1 MSLFMVLDTP
11 LTDPDVVANAYY
23 SSQKSAY
30 PVSNLYDLER
40 RRKMWRTD
48 GYWDLTG
55 AVTIV
60 FQESA
65 GVNITATLAA
75 TEYTTDATFLAAIK
89 TALEAA
95 GVGTYTVERDTT
107 TGRIKITQSVAGGAT
122 VFRLMW
128 TAATGL
134 GAIMGF
140 DTSADDT
147 GALTYTADLLRIH
160 TSEWLEWDL
169 GIPSN
174 PSALVALGDRDTPIP
189 ISPNATVKLQANHT
203 RNWSS
208 PAVDLTITHR
218 DNILAYLA
226 ADGIAG
232 DGSPGYRYWR
242 LVITDNDN
250 PNLYVSLGVVF
261 LGRHVEVSRGCPEF
275 PLELQARDYSERQE
289 TESGQRISGFRQ
301 QTDVFPLNWAVLD
314 TETKEALQDVW
325 TFYGTHSAFIVS
337 MDPDDVFSTDGYTQ
351 VKLVTF
357 ENEPVARLVSPGN
370 WSYAWQLREV
380 V

>member
-11 LTDPDVVANAYY
+11 LTDPDVVANAYK
-23 SSQKSAY
+23 SSQKAAY
-30 PVSNLYDLER
+30 PVSNVYDLER
-40 RRKMWRTD
+40 RRKAWRSD

-65 GVNITATLAA
+65 GVNLTATLAA
-75 TEYTTDATFLAAIK
+75 TEYTSNTDLYAAIK
-89 TALEAA
+89 TALEDA
-95 GVGTYTVERDTT
+95 GVGTYTVARDAT

-128 TAATGL
+128 TSASAL
-134 GAIMGF
+134 GALLGY

-147 GALTYTADLLRIH
+147 GATEYEADLLRIH

-169 GIPSN
+169 GLPSN
-174 PSALVALGDRDTPIP
+174 PTAFVALGERDTPIP

-208 PAVDLTITHR
+208 PAVDLTLTYR
-218 DNILAYLA
+218 DNILAYLD
-226 ADGIAG
+226 ADGIGGTGA
-232 DGSPGYRYWR
+232 GYRYWR
-242 LVITDNDN
+242 LVITDVEN
-250 PNLYVSLGVVF
+250 PNLYVQLGVAW
-261 LGRHVEVSRGCPEF
+261 LGRHVEISRGCPEF
-275 PLELQARDYSERQE
+275 PLELQHKDYSDVQE
-289 TESGQRISGFRQ
+289 TESGQRYTAARSL
-301 QTDVFPLNWAVLD
+301 TDIIPLTWAVLD
-314 TETKEALQDVW
+314 TETKEALQNVW
-325 TFYGTHSAFIVS
+325 AFYARHSAFLVS
-337 MDPDDVFSTDGYTQ
+337 MDPDNVFSTDGYSQ
-351 VKLVTF
+351 VKLVQF

-370 WSYAWQLREV
+370 WSYSWLLREV